1 MTSEADRIPAV
12 EVYKGCRI
20 HDQQPP
26 ERIETVV
33 KPEIDRVFAI
43 SDPRQLFEI
52 CKNVSWSPEARL
64 LCRARL
70 LAGWE
75 LATEGRMPRPEGV
88 TIESVKAHTA
98 GLDSAIWRDRHYYCS
113 DLDYPMWA
121 LPLIYREGVPQPVK
135 REVPIPGRDWPRA

>member
-1 MTSEADRIPAV
+1 MTTEAERIPCT
-12 EVYKGCRI
+12 EVYRSCRI

-26 ERIETVV
+26 ERIETIV

-43 SDPRQLFEI
+43 SDPRELFEI

-75 LATEGRMPRPEGV
+75 LATEGRLPRPEGI
-88 TIESVKAHTA
+88 TIEGVKAHTGGLDSRTWRDRDHYCSSLDSCMWAVPRQFRA
-98 GLDSAIWRDRHYYCS
+98 GLD
-113 DLDYPMWA
+113 
-121 LPLIYREGVPQPVK
+121 QPVK
-135 REVPIPGRDWPRA
+135 REVRLTD